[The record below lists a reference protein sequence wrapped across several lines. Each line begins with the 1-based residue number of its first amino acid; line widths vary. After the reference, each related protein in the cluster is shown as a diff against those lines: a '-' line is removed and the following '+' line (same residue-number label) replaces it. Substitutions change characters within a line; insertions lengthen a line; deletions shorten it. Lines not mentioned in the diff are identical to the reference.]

1 MSKLAK
7 LLPKLVPKFL
17 QFFTNKN
24 PKIVKITLRNKEGT
38 KLCYFINAYDHKLAE
53 DWIAE
58 LKKVVRSGTPLNKTF
73 CFLGFPQA
81 PRDLEYLCQRL
92 NQAIYSIN
100 TYNWTQHGLEPYV
113 IEEWFSPD
121 VVRFGKE
128 YPRPAQLEPGMM
140 YMTLK
145 NNVMNRL
152 HNHFEKLQGTLD
164 NESAY
169 HLHAPAPI
177 RKSIGILNTVCHEIE
192 SLVISQR
199 KYDMLPEWIR
209 PSQITTFFKA
219 PRVELKPEHKKLFLQ
234 NGYDRVLGGVY
245 MHWAQ
250 IGKTLF
256 EVFRD
261 ENAPKLDATTCE
273 AITHLKYYSGEFD
286 IDWGRDIVKGLYPWH
301 DQQIESFQHWLVDN
315 QLDPM
320 DENLSLGYLPIGQ
333 VDLQKSFGTTD
344 ATEIL
349 NILQEYLDIYAIDV
363 DGVRCVYQYTWKEQ
377 DV

>member
-1 MSKLAK
+1 MS
-7 LLPKLVPKFL
+7 
-17 QFFTNKN
+17 
-24 PKIVKITLRNKEGT
+24 KIVKIILRSEQGT
-38 KLCYFINAYDHKLAE
+38 FIDYSIRAHDHELSN
-53 DWIAE
+53 DWINE
-58 LKKVVRSGTPLNKTF
+58 LKNILRTGLPLNKTF
-73 CFLGFPQA
+73 CFLGFPQS
-81 PRDLEYLCQRL
+81 PRNLEYLCNHV

-100 TYNWTQHGLEPYV
+100 THDWKQYGLDPYV

-128 YPRPAQLEPGMM
+128 YPRPAQLEHDMM

-145 NNVMNRL
+145 NNVMNIL
-152 HNHFEKLQGTLD
+152 HNHFERLQGTLE

-169 HLHAPAPI
+169 HLCAPASI

-199 KYDMLPEWIR
+199 KHDMLPEWTR

-219 PRVELKPEHKKLFLQ
+219 PRVLLKPEHKKLFLV
-234 NGYDRVLGGVY
+234 NGYDKVFGGVY

-261 ENAPKLDATTCE
+261 EDAPQLNATTCE

-286 IDWGRDIVKGLYPWH
+286 IDWGKDIVKGTFHWH
-301 DQQIESFQHWLVDN
+301 DQQMESFQQWLINN
-315 QLDPM
+315 QFDPA

-333 VDLQKSFGTTD
+333 VELQQSFGTADT
-344 ATEIL
+344 AAVWEIL
-349 NILQEYLDIYAIDV
+349 QQYMDIYAIEV
-363 DGVRCVYQYTWKEQ
+363 DGVRHEYEYTWRDQ
-377 DV
+377 DA